1 MDKIKEL
8 TEKLLHEGVEKGQA
22 EAERIIAEAQKKAA
36 AIVENARAEAA
47 RIIADGEKQSVELNT
62 NTINELKLYTEQA
75 MNALKSQVANAVSDK
90 LVGESVGKLV
100 GDADFLK
107 KFTVALAGKWV
118 ENEPITITAKDADAL
133 RDYFAK
139 EAKEL
144 LDKGVKIEAFKG
156 NGSNAASL
164 FTVSP
169 INGAYRIDFGK
180 EEFENYFKSFLRPQL
195 IEMIF

>member
-1 MDKIKEL
+1 MEKIKEL

-22 EAERIIAEAQKKAA
+22 EAERIIAEAHKKAA
-36 AIVENARAEAA
+36 DIVEEARQEAV
-47 RIIADGEKQSVELNT
+47 RIIAEGEKRSAELDKNT
-62 NTINELKLYTEQA
+62 KNELKLYTEQA
-75 MNALKSQVANAVSDK
+75 MNALKSQIANVVSDK
-90 LVGESVGKLV
+90 LVGESVGKLA

-107 KFTVALAGKWV
+107 KFTVALASKWV
-118 ENEPITITAKDADAL
+118 ENEPITITSNDADAL

-156 NGSNAASL
+156 NSGNATSL

-169 INGAYRIDFGK
+169 ADVSYRIDFGK